1 MKKKIFSLSIE
12 HQSVTVPK
20 IRSQGV
26 LATRRAWSRC
36 VHVRLS
42 TKVLQYPR
50 SGHRVSWL
58 HEEPG
63 HDVSMFDWAP
73 KCYSTQDPVTGCPGY
88 TKSLVTM
95 CPCSIGHQS
104 VTVPKIRSQG
114 VLATRR
120 AWSRCVHVRLGT
132 KVLQYPRSGHR
143 VSWLHEEPGHD
154 VSMFDWAPKCYSTQD
169 PVTGC
174 PGYTKSL
181 VTMCPCSIGHQS
193 VTVPKIRSQGV
204 LATRRAWSRCV
215 HVRLSTKVLQY
226 PRSGHRVSW
235 LHEEPGHDVSMFDW
249 APQCYSVN
257 RKINRIA
264 LLVLQWGWNMLCQY
278 IQHSE

>member
-1 MKKKIFSLSIE
+1 MFNWVLKCYSTQDPVTGCPGYTKSLVTMCPCSIE

-42 TKVLQYPR
+42 TKALQYPR

-132 KVLQYPRSGHR
+132 TVLQYPRSGHR

-181 VTMCPCSIGHQS
+181 VTMCPCSIGHHS
-193 VTVPKIRSQGV
+193 VTVSTG
-204 LATRRAWSRCV
+204 
-215 HVRLSTKVLQY
+215 RLI
-226 PRSGHRVSW
+226 
-235 LHEEPGHDVSMFDW
+235 E
-249 APQCYSVN
+249 
-257 RKINRIA
+257 
-264 LLVLQWGWNMLCQY
+264 
-278 IQHSE
+278 